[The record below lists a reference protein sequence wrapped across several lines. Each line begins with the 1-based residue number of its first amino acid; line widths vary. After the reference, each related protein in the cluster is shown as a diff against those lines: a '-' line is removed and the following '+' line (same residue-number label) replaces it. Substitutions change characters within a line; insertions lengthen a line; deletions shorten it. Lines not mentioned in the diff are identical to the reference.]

1 MKGLFDIVCVLGI
14 AGLTVSCQVQRPVSE
29 VWKPVPRFVEP
40 QHQVEEQDVYVISA
54 KPTEPSMVV
63 GSFHVDK
70 NARMNM
76 EDEELQRHIRTQAAA
91 MGGNT
96 VVYSDHQTRA
106 EVLFV
111 REETNSSHGGDD
123 VE

>member
-1 MKGLFDIVCVLGI
+1 MKGLFDIVCVM
-14 AGLTVSCQVQRPVSE
+14 GLVALSASCQVQRPVSE
-29 VWKPVPRFVEP
+29 VWKPVPRFSVP

-54 KPTEPSMVV
+54 RPTEPSTVV

-76 EDEELQRHIRTQAAA
+76 EDEALQRHIRVQAAA

-106 EVLFV
+106 EVLYV
-111 REETNSSHGGDD
+111 HEETNSFHGGDD